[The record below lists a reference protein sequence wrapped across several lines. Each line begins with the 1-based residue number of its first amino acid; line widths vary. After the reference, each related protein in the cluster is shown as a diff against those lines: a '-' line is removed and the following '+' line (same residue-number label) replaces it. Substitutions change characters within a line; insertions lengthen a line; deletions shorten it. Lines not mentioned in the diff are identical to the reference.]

1 MKRYKEMKTDEGK
14 RLQGFTDGAARI
26 YQIKLKSK
34 LLSIGKEI
42 RNTDDLSAKIDLL
55 SKQQQV
61 TGALIIIA
69 SNVGASGVISKVGIL
84 SSLITEKEVEEC
96 LSL

>member
-1 MKRYKEMKTDEGK
+1 MKRYKEMRTDEGK
-14 RLQGFTDGAARI
+14 RLQVFTDGAARI
-26 YQIKLKSK
+26 YQIRLKSK

-42 RNTDDLSAKIDLL
+42 RNTDDLSTKLDLL